1 MTGSNPQP
9 LLCVPVIAATDT
21 LMVKAWQYT
30 SHWGYNN
37 YDREINRAQRDSF
50 EVSLGIVGCNRQK
63 ILSFESKVHT

>member
-21 LMVKAWQYT
+21 LMVKAWQYI

-37 YDREINRAQRDSF
+37 YDREINRAQRDIF
-50 EVSLGIVGCNRQK
+50 EVS
-63 ILSFESKVHT
+63 